1 MFEGKNHVLALATV
15 IGTMGGFQPQP
26 AWLTKLSQY
35 SVVQILLAAVLVY
48 QGGGGADPLYSL
60 VVATLFYIAISLSS
74 YINIGVSAEAPEM
87 SAEEVAT
94 TESEA
99 ENFMGYY

>member
-1 MFEGKNHVLALATV
+1 MFEGKNHIIALATV

-35 SVVQILLAAVLVY
+35 SVVQILLATVLVY

-60 VVATLFYIAISLSS
+60 VVATLFFIAMSLTS
-74 YINIGVSAEAPEM
+74 YINIGVDTPA
-87 SAEEVAT
+87 VAT
-94 TESEA
+94 TSEPTQEEA
-99 ENFMGYY
+99 ESFMGYY

>member
-60 VVATLFYIAISLSS
+60 VVATLFYIAMSLTS
-74 YINIGVSAEAPEM
+74 YVNIGVSEEAPM
-87 SAEEVAT
+87 VTDEVAT
-94 TESEA
+94 TEAEA